1 MFNILFELSV
11 ITGIFLF
18 VVSMIILGTII
29 FIVCHYL
36 FSKNLSKQHIQIG
49 RVLFRTS
56 ASLLA
61 LLLSFTFASQ
71 RVDYY
76 NIKQSLE
83 SEASQ
88 IVDIHTDLEL
98 FNTQEAEKIRRK
110 MHDYIGVIL
119 NEGWKSITENP
130 FQSRTYLQ
138 FFEIYQDIHHLE
150 AVNNYQNQLKSNL
163 IVDIDEISD
172 FMQVRIYKT
181 RPEVPYLLY
190 IALFG
195 FGVVMI
201 FFSVYN
207 TDRVS
212 ISLISLYNSFIGLI
226 LYFIILMNN
235 PFIGPI
241 QIQPES
247 FKILYEAVEQER

>member
-1 MFNILFELSV
+1 MFNLLFELSV
-11 ITGIFLF
+11 ITGVFLFLVCMNILGVIIFLA
-18 VVSMIILGTII
+18 
-29 FIVCHYL
+29 CHYS
-36 FSKNLSKQHIQIG
+36 FSINLSKQHIQIG
-49 RVLFRTS
+49 RILFRTS

-76 NIKQSLE
+76 TLKQSLE

-88 IVDIHTDLEL
+88 LVDIHMDLEL
-98 FNTQEAEKIRRK
+98 YGNHPAARIREKIRN
-110 MHDYIGVIL
+110 YVGVIL
-119 NEGWKSITENP
+119 AEGWKPISENP
-130 FQSRTYLQ
+130 FQSRTYLH
-138 FFEIYQDIHHLE
+138 FFEIYRDIHHLE
-150 AVNNYQNQLKSNL
+150 IENDYQQQLKSNL
-163 IVDIDEISD
+163 IADIDEISD
-172 FMQVRIYKT
+172 YMQVRIYKT
-181 RPEVPYLLY
+181 RPEIPFLLY

-207 TDRVS
+207 PDRVS
-212 ISLISLYNSFIGLI
+212 ISFVTLYNSFVGLI

-235 PFIGPI
+235 PLIGPI

-247 FKILYEAVEQER
+247 FRILQEAIDQE

>member
-1 MFNILFELSV
+1 MFNLLFELSV
-11 ITGIFLF
+11 IPGILLFL
-18 VVSMIILGTII
+18 VCINILGIII
-29 FIVCHYL
+29 FHACHYL
-36 FSKNLSKQHIQIG
+36 FSKKLSKQHIQIG

-76 NIKQSLE
+76 TIKQSLE

-88 IVDIHTDLEL
+88 IVDIHMDLEL
-98 FNTQEAEKIRRK
+98 FGNLSAERIRQKIRN
-110 MHDYIGVIL
+110 YVGVIL
-119 NEGWKSITENP
+119 AEGWKPISDNP
-130 FQSRTYLQ
+130 FQSRTFLL
-138 FFEIYQDIHHLE
+138 FFEIYQDIHHLDAE
-150 AVNNYQNQLKSNL
+150 NDYQRQLKSNL
-163 IVDIDEISD
+163 ISDIDEISD
-172 FMQVRIYKT
+172 YMQVRIYKT
-181 RPEVPYLLY
+181 RPDIPFLLY

-201 FFSVYN
+201 FFSVY
-207 TDRVS
+207 TPDRVS
-212 ISLISLYNSFIGLI
+212 ISFITLYNSFIGLI
-226 LYFIILMNN
+226 LYFTVLMNN

-247 FKILYEAVEQER
+247 FRILQEAIDQE